1 MLQTVSKWVV
11 NQLVVRGEIAE
22 QRKAVY
28 LYGCELILS
37 TGLSVLCILLA
48 GGVAGRF
55 GQALSFVLF
64 FMPVRTVS
72 SGYHAPSYGKCFVLT
87 TLLAFLCVSGGVLCR
102 AYVPVWVI
110 WCLFVTAQLVI
121 WLRGPFRS
129 HKHPL
134 KEELV
139 KRNRQYMH
147 RMQMVEMAAGA
158 ALCLAGKQEI
168 FDTAVMATI
177 TVACMIVIAEKE
189 EWKYVGNVGSA
200 D

>member
-102 AYVPVWVI
+102 AYVPVWVM

-158 ALCLAGKQEI
+158 AL
-168 FDTAVMATI
+168 
-177 TVACMIVIAEKE
+177 
-189 EWKYVGNVGSA
+189 
-200 D
+200 

>member
-11 NQLVVRGEIAE
+11 KQLIIRGEITE

-28 LYGCELILS
+28 QYGCELILS
-37 TGLSVLCILLA
+37 TGLSVLWILLA
-48 GGVAGRF
+48 GGITGRF
-55 GQALSFVLF
+55 LQALSFVLF

-72 SGYHAPSYGKCFVLT
+72 SGYHAPSYRKCFVLT
-87 TLLAFLCVSGGVLCR
+87 ALLALGCVSAGALCG
-102 AYVPVWVI
+102 AYVPAWAVW
-110 WCLFVTAQLVI
+110 CGFGAAQLTI

-134 KEELV
+134 KEEV
-139 KRNRQYMH
+139 VIRNRQYMH
-147 RMQMVEMAAGA
+147 RIQAVEVLAGA
-158 ALCLAGKQEI
+158 VLCLTGKQEI
-168 FDTAVMATI
+168 FNTAVMATI

-189 EWKYVGNVGSA
+189 EWNYVGNVSGA